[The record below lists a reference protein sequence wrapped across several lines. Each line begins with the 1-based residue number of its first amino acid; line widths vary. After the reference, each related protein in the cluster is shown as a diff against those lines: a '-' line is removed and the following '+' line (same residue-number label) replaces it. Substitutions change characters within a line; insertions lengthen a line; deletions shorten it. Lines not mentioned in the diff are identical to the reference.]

1 MAETLTAI
9 ANQRVMGMLRRAQGR
24 LTFSYDSAWRAD
36 AEAFPLSL
44 SMPLASSEHKHVAIE
59 AFLWGLL
66 PDSDRVI
73 ERWARSFQVS
83 ARNPFSLLAHVGEDC
98 AGAVQFASQERVDA
112 LLGTSP
118 ARIDWLD
125 EAEIAAR
132 LKLLR
137 EDHAAA
143 RRPDDVG
150 QFSLAGAQ
158 PKTAFF
164 LDGRRIGVPS
174 GRTPTTHIFKPPTA
188 EFDGH
193 VENEHFCL
201 ALARALGLA
210 AAGSE
215 VRRFGDEVA
224 IVVERFDRRP
234 VRSRSIADSV
244 RRIHQEDCCQALGEP
259 PDHKYQSQGGPT
271 PAAIVQLLRTH
282 SSAAL
287 QDVWRFVDALL
298 FNWLIGGTDAHAK
311 NYALLLSGH
320 GEVRLAPLYDLGS
333 ALPYKQL
340 EPRRLKLAMKMGT
353 SYKLLDVGRY
363 HLRKLAQALNLD
375 SQELLERARAMTATL
390 PDAVSTVREHV
401 RSEQLAHPILDRL
414 AARLTARAGSCAQQL
429 EAP

>member
-1 MAETLTAI
+1 MAETLAAV
-9 ANQRVMGMLRRAQGR
+9 ANQRVMGTLRRAQGR

-44 SMPLASSEHKHVAIE
+44 SMPLAATDHGHTPIE

-66 PDSDRVI
+66 PDNDRVI
-73 ERWARSFQVS
+73 ERWARTFQVS
-83 ARNPFSLLAHVGEDC
+83 ARNPFGLLAHVGEDC
-98 AGAVQFASQERVDA
+98 AGAVQFIRQERIEA
-112 LLGTSP
+112 LLGPSP

-137 EDHAAA
+137 EDHAAV

-164 LDGRRIGVPS
+164 IDGRRIGVPS

-188 EFDGH
+188 EFDGRA
-193 VENEHFCL
+193 ENEHLCL
-201 ALARALGLA
+201 TLARGLGLA
-210 AAGSE
+210 TASSE
-215 VRRFGDEVA
+215 VRHFGDEVV
-224 IVVERFDRRP
+224 IVVERFDRQR

-244 RRIHQEDCCQALGEP
+244 RRIHQEDCCQALGKLPE
-259 PDHKYQSQGGPT
+259 HKYQNQGGPT
-271 PAAIVQLLRTH
+271 PADIVQLLRTH

-287 QDVWRFVDALL
+287 ADVWRFADALL

-320 GEVRLAPLYDLGS
+320 GQVRLAPLYDLGS
-333 ALPYKQL
+333 VLPYKQL
-340 EPRRLKLAMKMGT
+340 DARRLKLAMKMGT

-363 HLRKLAQALNLD
+363 HIRKLALALGLD
-375 SQELLERARAMTATL
+375 PEELLERARTMTAQL
-390 PDAVSTVREHV
+390 PDTVAKVREHV

-414 AARLTARAGSCAQQL
+414 AARLVDRAASCARQL